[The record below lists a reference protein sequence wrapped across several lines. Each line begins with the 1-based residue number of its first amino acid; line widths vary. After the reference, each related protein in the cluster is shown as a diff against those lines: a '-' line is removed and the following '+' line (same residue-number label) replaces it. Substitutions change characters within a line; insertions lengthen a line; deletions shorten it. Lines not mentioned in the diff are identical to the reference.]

1 MLCLDFYCKYQIFS
15 NNSNINIYICVT
27 EDEMQEYA
35 ILNWSGQIIPC
46 IVWLP
51 KYTIYKDQKL
61 INLEGPIHGLEAIP
75 CLDNKYLMYVV
86 TNIFMKKYQYHHNN
100 ILMGIKYHNMFTLTY
115 SLNKCIIPYLQVV
128 HITILLYTNSH
139 FVYFLCR
146 AQTSFVRKVCI
157 IQFFMI
163 AAKKINWP
171 IRGVTWPFPYKIS
184 IIVINASC
192 FQFNSV
198 ISIQKYLTINIYWIN
213 IILKP

>member
-1 MLCLDFYCKYQIFS
+1 MCDRRWNARICNIELIWPDYPLYCLTAQVY
-15 NNSNINIYICVT
+15 YIQGS
-27 EDEMQEYA
+27 EIDK
-35 ILNWSGQIIPC
+35 SG
-46 IVWLP
+46 
-51 KYTIYKDQKL
+51 
-61 INLEGPIHGLEAIP
+61 GPIHGLEAMQ
-75 CLDNKYLMYVV
+75 CLDNKYLVYVV

-163 AAKKINWP
+163 VAKKINWP